1 MTTFS
6 IRIRFLFYFILF
18 YYNKKQKNMTENQR
32 EVVSSTSSRNYLEE
46 MNTTVMKSSLH
57 LFDKSNRAKQSFNK
71 FKEH

>member
-18 YYNKKQKNMTENQR
+18 FYNKKQKNMTENQR

-57 LFDKSNRAKQSFNK
+57 LFDKSNRAKQNFNK

>member
-18 YYNKKQKNMTENQR
+18 FYNKKQKNMTENQR

>member
-1 MTTFS
+1 
-6 IRIRFLFYFILF
+6 
-18 YYNKKQKNMTENQR
+18 MTENQM